1 MASTSPRS
9 DMPRTAAL
17 DAARADAW
25 NVLRLLAEWDGE
37 GTPDHEEG
45 RRIVAAAARGR
56 RTSPAGNSF
65 EDAMSVIDPT
75 GNSFPVA
82 ITAAWD
88 ARKANA

>member
-25 NVLRLLAEWDGE
+25 NVLRLLAEWDGD
-37 GTPDHEEG
+37 GVPGHEEG
-45 RRIVAAAARGR
+45 RRIVTAARSNAEPL
-56 RTSPAGNSF
+56 TTPLLD
-65 EDAMSVIDPT
+65 DALDVIDPT
-75 GNSFPVA
+75 GQSFPVA
-82 ITAAWD
+82 LAAAWD